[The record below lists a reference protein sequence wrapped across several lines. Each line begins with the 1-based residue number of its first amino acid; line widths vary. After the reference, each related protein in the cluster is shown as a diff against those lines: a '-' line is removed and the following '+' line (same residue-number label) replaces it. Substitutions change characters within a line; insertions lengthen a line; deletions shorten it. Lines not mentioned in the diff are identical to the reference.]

1 MTLVPPV
8 AVLIRIVPEVAVQ
21 EELGI
26 VLVGVV
32 EEVDGMIL
40 AGATG

>member
-1 MTLVPPV
+1 MPPV
-8 AVLIRIVPEVAVQ
+8 AVLIRIVPEVEV
-21 EELGI
+21 EEEIGI

-32 EEVDGMIL
+32 EEVDGVLL